1 MKKLFF
7 VSLGCD
13 KNLVD
18 AEHMLALLHTDG
30 YQITEDE
37 TEADV
42 IIVNTCCFIEDA
54 AQESVNTILDMA
66 ELKKTGHL
74 KALIVTGC
82 LATRYSKDIGVE
94 IPEVDGVIG
103 ASSYD
108 EVKDVLDRVLAGEEH
123 VEDIEDTS
131 RTPVDSGRIL
141 TTGGHFAYLKLAEGC
156 DKNCS

>member
-18 AEHMLALLHTDG
+18 AEHMLSLLHADG
-30 YQITEDE
+30 YEITEDE
-37 TEADV
+37 EEADV

-66 ELKKTGHL
+66 DLKKTGNL

-82 LATRYSKDIGVE
+82 LATRYAKDIGV
-94 IPEVDGVIG
+94 
-103 ASSYD
+103 
-108 EVKDVLDRVLAGEEH
+108 
-123 VEDIEDTS
+123 
-131 RTPVDSGRIL
+131 DS
-141 TTGGHFAYLKLAEGC
+141 
-156 DKNCS
+156 